1 VPVITKETRRQSFK
15 EIIPKITP
23 RHQLC
28 LLALEERGQATAN
41 EVAGW
46 LYTRGHTPF
55 FNRNFAHPRLNEL
68 VNSGIVEVVDKKID
82 SITGKTCAVYQIVE
96 NRTLSKSL

>member
-1 VPVITKETRRQSFK
+1 MATITKETRRQSFK

-23 RHQLC
+23 RHRLC

-41 EVAGW
+41 EVASW
-46 LYTRGHTPF
+46 LYANGFTPF

-68 VNSGIVEVVDKKID
+68 VNSGLIEVADKKRD
-82 SITGKTCAVYQIVE
+82 PITGKTCAVYQIVE
-96 NRTLSKSL
+96 NKG